1 LARFVRFA
9 VVVWLAVAVFVTIPA
24 NAAGRNDLVSTHCR
38 EIEVPIDQDHSSA
51 RLAGCGDDS
60 AANLLWHLDR
70 LDQVDADLDGTFD
83 RSHRGAGA
91 VVYVMDTGVRA
102 DHVEFAGDG
111 GTRVIAGFDVA
122 RSVPIGGSNCRS
134 ANRALNPCYADMT
147 ELPAAAHGTGV
158 ASLVAGRTVGVA
170 PEAKIVSIR
179 VMNEHGLA
187 TTRTYADGLDTII
200 AHAWSN
206 AAPPFQTAIVNIS
219 GWVLERVIPASADP
233 TPVVSY
239 AAVERRMRD
248 MIYGVDARGRRDRN
262 GKKFLFVVAGNNL
275 DGGCGRSG
283 FVDRFPAILGE
294 EIDGVVTVGGMTPD
308 NEWWPGSC
316 RGSVEVLAPAQSI
329 FAATIT
335 AADHYRGRKPNQRS
349 GTSFAAPLIAG
360 IAARLIADRP
370 TMTPEQLEAA
380 ITATPSRLNHPGSDF
395 ADGKVAT
402 LQDREQLIATSTV
415 SGSALA
421 MPWRM
426 LESER

>member
-1 LARFVRFA
+1 MARFVRFA
-9 VVVWLAVAVFVTIPA
+9 VVVWLAAAVSVTIPA
-24 NAAGRNDLVSTHCR
+24 HAAGPDTTVSTHCS
-38 EIEVPIDQDHSSA
+38 EIEVPLDASHSSA
-51 RLAGCGDDS
+51 RLGSCGDES

-70 LDQVDADLDGTFD
+70 LDQADPQLDGRFD

-111 GTRVIAGFDVA
+111 GSRVIAGYDVA
-122 RSVPIGGSNCRS
+122 RSVPIGASICRS
-134 ANRALNPCYADMT
+134 PNKATRPCYAEMS
-147 ELPAAAHGTGV
+147 ELAAASHGTGV

-187 TTRTYADGLDTII
+187 TTRTYLDGLDTII

-219 GWVLERVIPASADP
+219 GWVLERIPAGADT
-233 TPVVSY
+233 TPIVSY
-239 AAVERRMRD
+239 AQVERRIRD
-248 MIYGVDARGRRDRN
+248 MIYGVDNRGRRDRN
-262 GKKFLFVVAGNNL
+262 GKHFFFVVAANNL

-283 FVDRFPAILGE
+283 YVDRFPAILGS
-294 EIDGVVTVGGMTPD
+294 EIDGMITVGGMTAD
-308 NEWWPGSC
+308 NSWWAGSC
-316 RGSVEVLAPAQSI
+316 RGSVEILAPAQGI

-335 AADHYRGRKPNQRS
+335 APDHYRGRNQRS

-360 IAARLIADRP
+360 IAARLIASRP
-370 TMTPEQLEAA
+370 FMTPEELEKA
-380 ITATPSRLNHPGSDF
+380 ISSTPSRIDRPGPDF
-395 ADGKVAT
+395 ANGKVAM
-402 LQDREQLIATSTV
+402 LEDREELIATSSI